1 MQTIFGYSWEGI
13 QRAQQ
18 GGMLSSVVGTSE
30 QPIAVSKDDLLL
42 LQEHGVLGLAESQ
55 FFGVLDRLRRSGLTQ

>member
-30 QPIAVSKDDLLL
+30 QPIASKDDLLL
-42 LQEHGVLGLAESQ
+42 LQEHGVISLEELQ
-55 FFGVLDRLRRSGLTQ
+55 FFGVLDRLRRSGLAK